1 MTTVPS
7 ISMVSLGVGDLAVS
21 ARFYEA
27 PGWRTASQSQ
37 ESVRFL
43 IGHNLVLGLIGRSE
57 LAEDANVENT
67 GEGFRGVTLAA
78 NQTSREAVDA
88 FFARA
93 TQAGAAVIKEPTE
106 ASWGGYSGYFS
117 DPDGHLW
124 EVAHNP
130 FFSTDQHGIFDLDTP
145 PPAPEL

>member
-7 ISMVSLGVGDLAVS
+7 ISMVSLGAGDVAVS

-27 PGWRTASQSQ
+27 LGWRTASQSQ
-37 ESVRFL
+37 ESVRFPT
-43 IGHNLVLGLIGRSE
+43 GRNLVLGLIGRAE
-57 LAEDANVENT
+57 LAEDA

-78 NQTSREAVDA
+78 NQTSRQAVDA

-93 TQAGAAVIKEPTE
+93 TQAGAGAIKEPTE

-130 FFSTDQHGIFDLDTP
+130 FFRTGQHGIFDLDTP
-145 PPAPEL
+145 PAAPGL